1 MRILY
6 LTEQNLFE
14 SNNGTP
20 KKDYSTILAL
30 SREHELFVVNY
41 SDKNTDKL
49 KIEEFNKK
57 GIKIEFVD
65 PKNRKYIKK
74 KPNFGIMLK
83 SKNYVPELDHTVEME
98 NAFNRIIKIFSPD
111 IVHVSSF
118 AMTGYVD
125 LARPNYNIV
134 YDTDT
139 VNYLRFRDY
148 LKKENLITSWSTKDY
163 AVRIL
168 NHEAKMIL
176 NSKAVF
182 VVSELIRSTTHSRFQ
197 NINPIYVVPFG
208 VDINKIDYIPP
219 SFSNKNIIFICNGD
233 FKKTQEILKA
243 YVRDIHLKLLNIYP
257 DYKLLVFN
265 GSNKNYKGFG
275 NISNIEF
282 LGDINEKASY
292 PLIREASGV
301 VIPEHTLNNSYS
313 KIISAFAMGLPVVSK
328 EQIIDSIDVTNG
340 EHLLTAKDSEDFVI
354 QVSRLFNDK
363 DLVFNIT
370 KNARAL
376 VEEKYTKDRMAENIL
391 NCYKK
396 IEQSLSDR

>member
-1 MRILY
+1 MRVLY

-14 SNNGTP
+14 FDNSIS
-20 KKDYSTILAL
+20 KKNYYNILAL
-30 SREHELFVVNY
+30 SKEHELFVVNY

-49 KIEEFNKK
+49 KVEEFSKR

-65 PKNRKYIKK
+65 SKNRRHIKK
-74 KPNFGIMLK
+74 TPNFNIMLR
-83 SKNYVPELDHTVEME
+83 SKNYVPELDYTVEME
-98 NAFNRIIKIFSPD
+98 NAFNRIIKTFSPD
-111 IVHVSSF
+111 IVHVTSF
-118 AMTGYVD
+118 AMTGYLD
-125 LARPNYNIV
+125 LSRPSYNIV
-134 YDTDT
+134 YDTNT

-148 LKKENLITSWSTKDY
+148 LKKENLMANWSTKDY

-219 SFSNKNIIFICNGD
+219 SFSNKNIVFMCNEN
-233 FKKTQEILKA
+233 FKKTQEIFKA
-243 YVRDIHLKLLNIYP
+243 YVKNIHLKLLNIYP

-265 GSNKNYKGFG
+265 KNNKDYKRFSN
-275 NISNIEF
+275 IANIEF
-282 LGDINEKASY
+282 LGDINDKASY
-292 PLIREASGV
+292 QLIREANGV

-313 KIISAFAMGLPVVSK
+313 QIISTFAMGLPVVSK
-328 EQIIDSIDVTNG
+328 EQIIDSIDATSG

-354 QVSRLFNDK
+354 QMSRLFNDK
-363 DLVFNIT
+363 DFVLNIT

-376 VEEKYTKDRMAENIL
+376 VEEKYTKDKMSENIL